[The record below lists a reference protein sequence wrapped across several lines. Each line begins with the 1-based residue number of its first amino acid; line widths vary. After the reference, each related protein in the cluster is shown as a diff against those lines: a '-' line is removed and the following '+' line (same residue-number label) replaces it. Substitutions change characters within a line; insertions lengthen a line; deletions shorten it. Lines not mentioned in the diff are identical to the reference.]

1 MQQHN
6 ICRVKNKCLFL
17 AKKEKFRNL
26 HSTIQNKTLIQ
37 SEIYLQ
43 HHEQNAGRKR
53 DTDQIQHLE
62 KKQLSHTFTD
72 RFFRQ
77 NNPLRIIIS
86 FTKTRTPCRP
96 ISKKSDKNPYIR
108 IKSVTKSA
116 GSTIFLSA
124 YQI

>member
-17 AKKEKFRNL
+17 AKKEKYRNL

-43 HHEQNAGRKR
+43 HHEQIAVRKR

-62 KKQLSHTFTD
+62 KKNS
-72 RFFRQ
+72 
-77 NNPLRIIIS
+77 NPLHLQID
-86 FTKTRTPCRP
+86 F
-96 ISKKSDKNPYIR
+96 SDKQTH
-108 IKSVTKSA
+108 K
-116 GSTIFLSA
+116 
-124 YQI
+124 